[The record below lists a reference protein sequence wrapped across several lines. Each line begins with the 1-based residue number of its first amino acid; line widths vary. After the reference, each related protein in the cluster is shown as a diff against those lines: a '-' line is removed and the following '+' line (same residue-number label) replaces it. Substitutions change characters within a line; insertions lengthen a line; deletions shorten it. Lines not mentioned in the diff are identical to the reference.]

1 MLSPSELMNYPG
13 HLGPTG
19 LSIRRSYFSF
29 MRKGTENQPGFL
41 ECVSCQQTNESTHS
55 EIFNSLALVF

>member
-13 HLGPTG
+13 HLGPMG

-29 MRKGTENQPGFL
+29 MKKGIENQPCFL
-41 ECVSCQQTNESTHS
+41 ECVSCQQTNESAHS
-55 EIFNSLALVF
+55 EIFIL